1 MALFKELL
9 AGLGIPYHVAP
20 AEAEAECTRL
30 ATLNLV
36 DAVWSEDSDVLMFGA
51 SNLLRNDVDNKGQ
64 KCKTH
69 VRVYDIAKVHANA
82 GMDRDGL
89 ITFAMLAGCD
99 YTKGLLS
106 CGPAR
111 AFKAAKQDFRH
122 ILRCARTHEV
132 LARWR
137 EKARQYFQ
145 EEPDCRN
152 VIISDRFPDKNV
164 VDLCINPV
172 VSSRDAIEDLS
183 GRWEACWRDHV
194 CEPQLRNLLAARFN
208 CWDGEWLKKIEPILW
223 ARSVVSSSTTARS
236 CTISYESEPL
246 VYDKKLLNYTPKN
259 TSYDIK
265 PLKAKNGDATDATTR
280 IQLEPRESVT
290 TVRGTDFGNVKFL
303 TLTSIAQIAFPDLAN
318 STRIEKPPASTSKR
332 KRQDADQSPAQDG
345 STPAKRRGRPPGV
358 RNRSKPVSIRDES
371 FPDRGA
377 SLLQTPKIVTPVQA
391 QTCNKSSTS
400 FPRGLLADEEANF
413 DRPEDDLPEVE
424 DMFGQ
429 PKSAPPKST
438 PLGRVSGNLQ
448 RNGPPEKSTAT
459 SVNTPFSLPSD
470 RTVEPET
477 IDLTSD

>member
-1 MALFKELL
+1 MDEAHWRFKNPNGEQVGDIRQKTQRASNPVEKNIFHRLLPLLCLNIQLLFIFDGPKRPEKKGRIPAAKQPCTVALFKELL
-9 AGLGIPYHVAP
+9 AGLGIPYHVAH
-20 AEAEAECTRL
+20 AEAEAECARL

-69 VRVYDIAKVHANA
+69 VRVHDIAKVHANA

-99 YTKGLLS
+99 YTKGLFS

-111 AFKAAKQDFRH
+111 AFKAAKQDFCH

-145 EEPDCRN
+145 KEPDCRN

-164 VDLCINPV
+164 VDHCIKPV

-223 ARSVVSSSTTARS
+223 VRSVVSSSTTARS

-246 VYDKKLLNYTPKN
+246 VYDKKLLNYTPQD

-265 PLKAKNGDATDATTR
+265 PLKAKNGDTTDATTR

-290 TVRGTDFGNVKFL
+290 TVRAR
-303 TLTSIAQIAFPDLAN
+303 TSE
-318 STRIEKPPASTSKR
+318 R
-332 KRQDADQSPAQDG
+332 
-345 STPAKRRGRPPGV
+345 
-358 RNRSKPVSIRDES
+358 
-371 FPDRGA
+371 
-377 SLLQTPKIVTPVQA
+377 
-391 QTCNKSSTS
+391 
-400 FPRGLLADEEANF
+400 
-413 DRPEDDLPEVE
+413 
-424 DMFGQ
+424 
-429 PKSAPPKST
+429 
-438 PLGRVSGNLQ
+438 
-448 RNGPPEKSTAT
+448 
-459 SVNTPFSLPSD
+459 
-470 RTVEPET
+470 
-477 IDLTSD
+477 